1 MAPDA
6 CPGPV
11 LRPHLQG
18 GGQCQPR
25 GLPPTGRD
33 CPQVGRG
40 SLCQVYHPLLVR
52 FPKSKF
58 CDKSQAEK
66 LEAIA
71 RYVNLVMRPELSL
84 YIDPVSI
91 SRLDWSQFQ
100 LVREA
105 VAGSRP
111 PARLVKDIFYPAAL
125 LMPDYALRPPQG
137 ARAGA
142 RLLAVEIKPKL
153 GVMAERGS
161 APGHGL
167 CNFCL
172 KQHFKLST
180 GAVSSLS
187 QYCPMD
193 LFSGDPARMLAA
205 LRALTASPQNNLRL
219 LADGE
224 LLAPAETAEVVESVL
239 GGEQLLAPLLV
250 SCLTQTPGQPAPALL
265 PPLLTA
271 GPGKTAKVRCN
282 AAAGGGQAL
291 PQHCVLATVLRLQ
304 ARSRLTDLEA
314 EVLLQSL
321 LEEGRELAELQEVAA
336 GTCPAE
342 ERLLRLRDYLLAVTA
357 RDLSLILTLAEAD
370 LPSSNCV
377 RVRDKW
383 IAFQWSVVDVD
394 PKNLNMISK
403 YVEQKKLW
411 LAALHQTNHL

>member
-1 MAPDA
+1 M
-6 CPGPV
+6 
-11 LRPHLQG
+11 L
-18 GGQCQPR
+18 
-25 GLPPTGRD
+25 
-33 CPQVGRG
+33 
-40 SLCQVYHPLLVR
+40 R

-105 VAGSRP
+105 VAGERP
-111 PARLVKDIFYPAAL
+111 QARLVKDIFYPAAL

-153 GVMAERGS
+153 GVMLGRGS
-161 APGHGL
+161 TPGHGL

-172 KQHFKLST
+172 KQHYKLSV
-180 GAVSSLS
+180 GAVSCLS

-193 LFSGDPARMLAA
+193 LYSGDPARMLAA
-205 LRALTASPQNNLRL
+205 VRALTASPQNNLRL
-219 LADGE
+219 LADGT
-224 LLAPAETAEVVESVL
+224 LLAPAETGEVLESVL
-239 GGEQLLAPLLV
+239 GSDQLLAPLLV
-250 SCLTQTPGQPAPALL
+250 SCLTQTPGQPAPALH

-271 GPGKTAKVRCN
+271 GPGKTGKVRCSP
-282 AAAGGGQAL
+282 AVSQAL

-304 ARSRLTDLEA
+304 ARSRLTDMEA
-314 EVLLQSL
+314 EALLQSL
-321 LEEGRELAELQEVAA
+321 LEEGRELAELQELAA

-370 LPSSNCV
+370 SPSSHCV

-394 PKNLNMISK
+394 PKNLNRISK

-411 LAALHQTNHL
+411 LAALPQSNHL